1 MSLAEFEQTQP
12 DVTRFFSH
20 ALKRQTLSHAY
31 ILKGSAVSQ
40 SYRLALAIARAV
52 NCQNPPEAGVACGAC
67 KDCRWVAANSH
78 PAVITVSRIT
88 YIEPDPKTKAF
99 SMIRAPQV
107 NMLLEQLAYSSEHV
121 RVVIFADAEEM
132 PGAFPS
138 SITPPYEWQDKNEG
152 KDKSFHIHPLLHHH
166 FNETSSNRF
175 LKTLEEPPKRTMFFF
190 ITDDERNLLETIVSR
205 CQLVRMAG
213 VQQQAPD
220 TLLTDASAFFDQL
233 MPVLGGRDFYQPAE
247 MFRAFLEEKELS
259 PEQGLGLFEAYLRQR
274 FLLLQSAMSSAS
286 AADYTRTQR
295 MLDESLRM
303 IRAKV
308 NAEQVLNRLF
318 ERLSAQP
325 VG

>member
-1 MSLAEFEQTQP
+1 
-12 DVTRFFSH
+12 
-20 ALKRQTLSHAY
+20 
-31 ILKGSAVSQ
+31 
-40 SYRLALAIARAV
+40 
-52 NCQNPPEAGVACGAC
+52 
-67 KDCRWVAANSH
+67 
-78 PAVITVSRIT
+78 
-88 YIEPDPKTKAF
+88 
-99 SMIRAPQV
+99 
-107 NMLLEQLAYSSEHV
+107 
-121 RVVIFADAEEM
+121 
-132 PGAFPS
+132 
-138 SITPPYEWQDKNEG
+138 
-152 KDKSFHIHPLLHHH
+152 
-166 FNETSSNRF
+166 
-175 LKTLEEPPKRTMFFF
+175 MFFF

-259 PEQGLGLFEAYLRQR
+259 PEQGMGLVEAYLRQR